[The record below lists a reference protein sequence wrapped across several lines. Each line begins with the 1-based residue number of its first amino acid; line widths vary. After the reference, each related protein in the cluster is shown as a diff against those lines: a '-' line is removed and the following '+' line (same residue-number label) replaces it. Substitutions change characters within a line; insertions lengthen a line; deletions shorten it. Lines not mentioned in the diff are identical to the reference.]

1 MKNTTL
7 VTGAAGFIGFHLA
20 RRLLKEGHE
29 VVGLDNLNDYYD
41 VRLKEARLDQ
51 LRPHAHFRFVER
63 DLADGE
69 GMAALFAGEAFGQ
82 VVHLAAQAGVRYS
95 LDHPHVYA
103 DSNLVGF
110 LNVLEGCRHGGVG
123 HLVYASSSSVY
134 GANTKMPFATSQNVD
149 HPVSL
154 YAATKKANELMAH
167 AYAHLYG
174 LPVTGLRFFTVYGPW
189 GRPDMAL
196 YLFAEAMLEGRP
208 IDVYNEGK
216 MKRDFTYVDD
226 VVEGIVRLLDQ
237 PPQPDPEWTGEA
249 PDPATSAAPYRVYNI
264 GGNQPVELMRFV
276 EAIEGALG
284 VEAEKNLLPMQPGDV
299 PATYADVDDLAEATG
314 FRPATPLE
322 EGIRRSMAWYE
333 RYRAPGGD
341 GQAGAALLNGQG
353 DLPDV
358 RAAGGADAGGAPNG
372 AADEGSDVKG
382 DLLSRIRQKDVAI
395 GIIGLGYVGLP
406 LAVVFAEAGYRVI
419 GFDVDGRKAE
429 AIRGGESYIED
440 IPSERLRPLVERG
453 LVTATTDFDRLADC
467 DAVSICV
474 PTPLRKTRDPD
485 ISYILAASEE
495 IAKRLHAGMLIVL
508 ESTTYPGT
516 TTEVILPALQRS
528 RADLEVGRDFFLC
541 FSPER
546 VDPGREDWTTKNT
559 PKVMGGVTPACTE
572 VGSALY
578 GGAMETVVPV
588 SSTEAAEM
596 VKLLENTFRAVNIGL
611 VNEVLLMCDKLGLNA
626 WEVIEAAATKP
637 FGYMK
642 FTPGPGLGGHCIP
655 IDPLYLSW
663 KLKTLNYNARFIELA
678 SEVNTSMPRY
688 WAQKVQDA
696 LNEAEKAVK
705 GSGVLVLG
713 VAYKKDISDVRESP
727 AIDIIHLL
735 EEMGA
740 RVAYHDPYV
749 PSFSHD
755 GLEMTSVEGLEVALA
770 EADCVVVVTDH
781 TAYDWADVHRRAK
794 LVVDARNTTAQAS
807 RNEPAPQETSAERP
821 A

>member
-1 MKNTTL
+1 MKKPIL
-7 VTGAAGFIGFHLA
+7 VTGAAGFIGFHLSH
-20 RRLLKEGHE
+20 RLLEEGHG
-29 VVGLDNLNDYYD
+29 VIGLDNLNDYYD

-51 LRPHAHFRFVER
+51 LRAHPNFRFVKL
-63 DLADGE
+63 DLADRE
-69 GMAALFAGEAFGQ
+69 GMAEFFAKETLGQ
-82 VVHLAAQAGVRYS
+82 VVHLAAQAGVRHS
-95 LDHPHVYA
+95 LSHPHTYI

-110 LNVLEGCRHGGVG
+110 TNVLEGCRHHGVG
-123 HLVYASSSSVY
+123 HLIFASSSSVY
-134 GANTKMPFATSQNVD
+134 GANTQMPFSASQNVD

-154 YAATKKANELMAH
+154 YGATKKANELMAH

-196 YLFAEAMLEGRP
+196 YLFADAMRAGRP

-216 MKRDFTYVDD
+216 MMRAFTYVDD
-226 VVEGIVRLLDQ
+226 VVEGIVRLLAQ
-237 PPQPDPEWTGEA
+237 PAQANAAWTGET
-249 PDPATSAAPYRVYNI
+249 PDPATSTAPYRIYNI
-264 GGNQPVELMRFV
+264 GGSQPVALMRFI
-276 EAIEGALG
+276 EAIESALG

-299 PATYADVDDLAEATG
+299 PATSADGDALAEATG
-314 FRPATPLE
+314 FRPQTPLE
-322 EGIRRSMAWYE
+322 EGVRRCIAWYE
-333 RYRAPGGD
+333 RYRGVGGD
-341 GQAGAALLNGQG
+341 GQAAAATLGGALTDVEVAGRSGIDGHTNAKTEWDGDAKTALL
-353 DLPDV
+353 D
-358 RAAGGADAGGAPNG
+358 RIRRK
-372 AADEGSDVKG
+372 DVK
-382 DLLSRIRQKDVAI
+382 L
-395 GIIGLGYVGLP
+395 GIVGLGYVGLP
-406 LAVVFAEAGYRVI
+406 LAVVFAEAGYRVV
-419 GFDVDGRKAE
+419 GFDVDERKAE
-429 AIRGGESYIED
+429 GIRRGESHIED
-440 IPSERLRPLVERG
+440 VPSGRLRPLVEGG

-485 ISYILAASEE
+485 ISYVLAAAEE
-495 IAKRLHAGMLIVL
+495 IARHLRPGQLIVL

-516 TTEVILPALQRS
+516 TTEVILPALR
-528 RADLEVGRDFFLC
+528 RARPDLEVGRDFFLC

-559 PKVMGGVTPACTE
+559 PKVMGGVTAACTE
-572 VGSALY
+572 VGRALY
-578 GGAMETVVPV
+578 GGAIETVVPV

-663 KLKTLNYNARFIELA
+663 KLKTLDYNARFIELA
-678 SEVNTSMPRY
+678 SEVNTAMPRY

-705 GSGVLVLG
+705 GSDVLVLG
-713 VAYKKDISDVRESP
+713 VAYKRDISDVRESP
-727 AIDIIHLL
+727 ALDVILL
-735 EEMGA
+735 LQEIGA
-740 RVAYHDPYV
+740 RVAYHDPHV
-749 PSFSHD
+749 PRFAHE
-755 GLEMTSVEGLEVALA
+755 GLEMTSVGDLGAALER
-770 EADCVVVVTDH
+770 ADCVVIVTDH
-781 TAYDWADVHRRAK
+781 SAYDWAEVHRRAE
-794 LVVDARNTTAQAS
+794 LVVDARNTTAAAS
-807 RNEPAPQETSAERP
+807 WNEPALQEAELL